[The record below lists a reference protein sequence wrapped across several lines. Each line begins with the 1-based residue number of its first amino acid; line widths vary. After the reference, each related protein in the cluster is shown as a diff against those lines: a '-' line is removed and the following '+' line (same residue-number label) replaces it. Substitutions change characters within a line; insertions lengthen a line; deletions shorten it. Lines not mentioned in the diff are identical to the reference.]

1 MYFLF
6 FLIDIIFCLFTGEY
20 NGSVPPREYY
30 LFGGGGHADAPLHDH
45 HWVHGERLTG
55 YIFAV
60 ELMAVGYLRSS
71 QDAEGY
77 CEWDEVCN
85 KTDGLTEL
93 SLSKRLKTWLLL
105 LFFI

>member
-1 MYFLF
+1 M
-6 FLIDIIFCLFTGEY
+6 
-20 NGSVPPREYY
+20 
-30 LFGGGGHADAPLHDH
+30 FGGGGHADAPLHDH

-60 ELMAVGYLRSS
+60 ELMAVGYLRSG

-93 SLSKRLKTWLLL
+93 SLSKRLKT
-105 LFFI
+105 